1 MFRRPGTL
9 VRRETLELARL
20 VEKIGDGEEEGETIT
35 KIVTGGRGTGK
46 TVYLLQ
52 AITMAFLKSWVVIT
66 VPEGN
71 LHSTIGARRR
81 LECTDICTIL

>member
-20 VEKIGDGEEEGETIT
+20 VEKIEDGEEKGKTVR
-35 KIVTGGRGTGK
+35 KIVAGARGTGK

-52 AITMAFLKSWVVIT
+52 AITMAFLKNWVVIT

-71 LHSTIGARRR
+71 LPPI
-81 LECTDICTIL
+81 